1 MTAQPAST
9 EASTDQTEGSVQDRL
24 IFLISTPRSGSTL
37 LMRILNATSA
47 VYSRPEPH
55 ILPALAHL
63 GFWERVDEAP
73 YDQLQAQQAI
83 RQFVADLPHQDDD
96 YWAACRAY
104 LDVLYGR
111 MLDTAPDGERY
122 FLDKTPANALVLP
135 FLQKVYPNAR
145 YIVLTRHPAAIFSSY
160 AQSFF
165 DGDYSVAARFNPILA
180 RYIPVMARFLRE
192 RPCPILHVSY
202 EDVATQP
209 EVELERIS
217 EFLGIP
223 FEPEALDYKRKE
235 VAEGLGDPLGVK
247 QHSRPVATSVAKW
260 APEFAADKQ
269 KFEIV
274 AKQLAGIAPED
285 LATWGTPAD
294 TLWDAMKD
302 ADPTAYVPKKK
313 KWDRWV
319 VQRKVLV
326 WLRRDINNRPLGK
339 LLRKVRFYCDVLL
352 RG

>member
-1 MTAQPAST
+1 
-9 EASTDQTEGSVQDRL
+9 
-24 IFLISTPRSGSTL
+24 
-37 LMRILNATSA
+37 MRILNATSA

-55 ILPALAHL
+55 ILPAMAHL
-63 GFWERVDEAP
+63 GFWERVDQAP

-83 RQFVADLPHQDDD
+83 RQFVAALPNQDED

-111 MLDTAPDGERY
+111 MLSTASEGEQY

-202 EDVATQP
+202 ENIATQP

-223 FEPEALDYKRKE
+223 YEPEALDYKRKE
-235 VAEGLGDPLGVK
+235 VAAGLGDPLGVK

-260 APEFAADKQ
+260 APEFAADQK

-274 AKQLAGIAPED
+274 AKQLAGVSPED
-285 LATWGTPAD
+285 LSTWGTPPD
-294 TLWDAMKD
+294 SLWDAMKA
-302 ADPTAYVPKKK
+302 ADPAKYTVKKK

-319 VQRKVLV
+319 FQRKVLV
-326 WLRRDINNRPLGK
+326 WLRRDISNRPLGK
-339 LLRKVRFYCDVLL
+339 LLRKVRFICDVLL

>member
-1 MTAQPAST
+1 MTDTAVAPSPSAPS
-9 EASTDQTEGSVQDRL
+9 GSVQDRL

-63 GFWERVDEAP
+63 GFWGRVDKAP
-73 YDQLQAQQAI
+73 YDQLQAQQAL
-83 RQFVADLPHQDDD
+83 RAFVNDLPDGDDD

-111 MLDTAPDGERY
+111 MLSTAPDGERY

-165 DGDYSVAARFNPILA
+165 DGDYKVAADFNPILS

-192 RPCPILHVSY
+192 RPCPALHVSY
-202 EDVATQP
+202 ENIATQP
-209 EVELERIS
+209 EVELKRIS

-223 FEPEALDYKRKE
+223 YEPEALDYKRKA
-235 VAEGLGDPLGVK
+235 VAEGLGDPIGVA
-247 QHSRPVATSVAKW
+247 QHSRPVASSVAKW
-260 APEFAADKQ
+260 APELAADDSKY
-269 KFEIV
+269 ELV
-274 AKQLAGIAPED
+274 AKQLAGVSPED
-285 LATWGTPAD
+285 LATWGCPSA
-294 TLWDAMKD
+294 TLWDAMKA
-302 ADPTAYVPKKK
+302 ADPAAYTPKKK

-319 VQRKVLV
+319 AQRKLLV
-326 WLRRDINNRPLGK
+326 WLRRDIRNRPLGR
-339 LLRKVRFYCDVLL
+339 LITKVRFFCDVLL